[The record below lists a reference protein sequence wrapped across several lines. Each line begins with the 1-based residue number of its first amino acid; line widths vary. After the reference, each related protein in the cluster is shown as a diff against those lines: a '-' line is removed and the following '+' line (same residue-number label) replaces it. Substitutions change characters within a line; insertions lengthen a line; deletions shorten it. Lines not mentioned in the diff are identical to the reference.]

1 MRRIDKIRFILNA
14 LFLIAT
20 VVTIIMWV
28 ADSRSFFYIGIAAL
42 TFKVFEFIL
51 RFIN

>member
-1 MRRIDKIRFILNA
+1 MRLIDKIRFILNA

>member
-1 MRRIDKIRFILNA
+1 MRTIDKIRYILNA

-20 VVTIIMWV
+20 VATVIMWV
-28 ADSRSFFYIGIAAL
+28 ADSKSFFYIGVTAL
-42 TFKVFEFIL
+42 VCKVFEFIL

>member
-1 MRRIDKIRFILNA
+1 MRTIDKIRFILNA

-20 VVTIIMWV
+20 VVTIILWV
-28 ADSRSFFYIGIAAL
+28 ADSRSFFYVGIAAL